1 MNYKSFFHLIRR
13 IQEYRKSYNNFISV
27 MLEEKNVKENIKVI
41 LKDGTSHTW
50 TRLQVS
56 QYAAFVP
63 YIKKSNVVDCF
74 DGKFEYLQF
83 NYGDTKLI
91 FNGAIN
97 EGDMGKI
104 FGSEEYKILK
114 PENEIVVDIGANIGD
129 SAIYFALNRAKHVIA
144 LEPYPSTFNLAV
156 QNIKVNNLNDKITI
170 LNSGY
175 GKASEIVKIDE
186 KRRGETRGAILVPSN
201 EGKEV
206 KLYSLEML
214 INEFGIQEA
223 LLKMDCEGCE
233 YNILNEDD
241 VVLKKF
247 KRIVLEFHHGY
258 KNIESKLK
266 HAGFSTEVLRIQKHR
281 GDGGEPSLKS
291 MALKN
296 NDYTGGILYA
306 ELI

>member
-1 MNYKSFFHLIRR
+1 MGLLGRIREYK
-13 IQEYRKSYNNFISV
+13 KSYQNFISV
-27 MLEEKNVKENIKVI
+27 MYGVRKLNKNIKVV

-50 TRLQVS
+50 TFSQVLQ
-56 QYAAFVP
+56 YIYFAL
-63 YIKKSNVVDCF
+63 YIKKSNVVDYF
-74 DGKFEYLQF
+74 DGKSEYLQF
-83 NYGDTKLI
+83 NYDDTKLI
-91 FNGAIN
+91 FYGAIN
-97 EGDMGKI
+97 DGDIGGI
-104 FGSEEYKILK
+104 FGSEDYKILK

-129 SAIYFALNRAKHVIA
+129 SSIYFALNRAKHVIA

-175 GKASEIVKIDE
+175 GKASEIVKVDE
-186 KRRGETRGAILVPSN
+186 KMSDTGTAILVSSN

-241 VVLKKF
+241 IVLKKF
-247 KRIVLEFHHGY
+247 KRIVLEFHYGY

-266 HAGFSTEVLRIQKHR
+266 NAGFSTEVLTKQKSS
-281 GDGGEPSLKS
+281 GEEPSLKS

-296 NDYTGGILYA
+296 NDYTFGILYA

>member
-1 MNYKSFFHLIRR
+1 MGLLGRV
-13 IQEYRKSYNNFISV
+13 QEYKKSYRNFISV
-27 MLEEKNVKENIKVI
+27 MIRIRKLNKTIDVI

-50 TRLQVS
+50 NFSSVC
-56 QYAAFVP
+56 QYILFAS
-63 YIKKSNVVDCF
+63 YIKKSNVVDYF
-74 DGKFEYLQF
+74 DGKSEYLQF

-91 FNGAIN
+91 FYGARN
-97 EGDMGKI
+97 DGDIGRI
-104 FGSEEYKILK
+104 FGSEDYKILK

-129 SAIYFALNRAKHVIA
+129 SSIYFALNRAKHVIA

-175 GKASEIVKIDE
+175 GKASEKVKVDE
-186 KRRGETRGAILVPSN
+186 KMRDTLGKILISSN

-206 KLYSLEML
+206 RLYSLEML
-214 INEFGIQEA
+214 INEFDIKEA
-223 LLKMDCEGCE
+223 VLKMDCEGCE
-233 YNILNEDD
+233 YTILNEDD

-247 KRIVLEFHHGY
+247 KRIVLEFHYGY

-266 HAGFSTEVLRIQKHR
+266 HAGFSTEVLSIQKSR
-281 GDGGEPSLKS
+281 GDEPSLKS

-296 NDYTGGILYA
+296 KDYTFGILYA

>member
-1 MNYKSFFHLIRR
+1 MGLLNT
-13 IQEYRKSYNNFISV
+13 IQEYKKSYRNFISV
-27 MLEEKNVKENIKVI
+27 MIGVRKSNKTIDVI

-50 TRLQVS
+50 ILGQVF
-56 QYAAFVP
+56 QYILFAS

-74 DGKFEYLQF
+74 DGKSEYLQF

-91 FNGAIN
+91 FNGARDD
-97 EGDMGKI
+97 GDI
-104 FGSEEYKILK
+104 PSVFGSEDYKILK

-129 SAIYFALNRAKHVIA
+129 SSIYFALNRAKHVIA

-175 GKASEIVKIDE
+175 GKASEIVKVDE
-186 KRRGETRGAILVPSN
+186 KMSRTAGAILISSN

-247 KRIVLEFHHGY
+247 KRIVLEFHYGY

-266 HAGFSTEVLRIQKHR
+266 HAGFSTKVLGIQKS
-281 GDGGEPSLKS
+281 GSDEPSLKS

-296 NDYTGGILYA
+296 NDYTRGILYA
-306 ELI
+306 EFN

>member
-1 MNYKSFFHLIRR
+1 MGLLGR
-13 IQEYRKSYNNFISV
+13 IQEYKKSYRNFISV
-27 MLEEKNVKENIKVI
+27 MIGIRKLDKTIDVI

-50 TRLQVS
+50 TFNQVLQYILFAS
-56 QYAAFVP
+56 
-63 YIKKSNVVDCF
+63 YIKESNVVDCF
-74 DGKFEYLQF
+74 DGKSEYLQF

-91 FNGAIN
+91 FNGARN
-97 EGDMGKI
+97 DGDIGGI
-104 FGSEEYKILK
+104 FGSEDYKILK

-129 SAIYFALNRAKHVIA
+129 SSIYFALNRAKHVIA

-175 GKASEIVKIDE
+175 GKASEIVKVDE
-186 KRRGETRGAILVPSN
+186 KMRDTGTAILVSSN

-233 YNILNEDD
+233 YSILNEDD
-241 VVLKKF
+241 IVLKKF
-247 KRIVLEFHHGY
+247 KRIVLEFHYGY
-258 KNIESKLK
+258 KNIENKLK
-266 HAGFSTEVLRIQKHR
+266 NAGFSTKVIRIQKSG
-281 GDGGEPSLKS
+281 GDEPSLKS

-296 NDYTGGILYA
+296 NDYTFGILYA

>member
-1 MNYKSFFHLIRR
+1 MGLLGRIREYK
-13 IQEYRKSYNNFISV
+13 KSYQNFISV
-27 MLEEKNVKENIKVI
+27 MYGVRKLNKNIKVV

-50 TRLQVS
+50 TLPQVLKYILFAS
-56 QYAAFVP
+56 

-74 DGKFEYLQF
+74 DGKSEYLQF

-91 FNGAIN
+91 FYGAIN
-97 EGDMGKI
+97 DGDIGGI
-104 FGSEEYKILK
+104 FGSEDYKILK

-129 SAIYFALNRAKHVIA
+129 SSIYFALNRAKHVIA

-175 GKASEIVKIDE
+175 GKASEIVKVDE
-186 KRRGETRGAILVPSN
+186 KRINTGSTILIPSN

-214 INEFGIQEA
+214 INEFDIKDA
-223 LLKMDCEGCE
+223 VLKMDCEGCE

-247 KRIVLEFHHGY
+247 KRIVLEFHYGY

-266 HAGFSTEVLRIQKHR
+266 HAGFSTEVLRIYKSSK
-281 GDGGEPSLKS
+281 DEPSLKS

-296 NDYTGGILYA
+296 NDYTFGILYA